1 MDKDPRFER
10 LIAEGLAA
18 SEANRSEAAIALFA
32 QASGVLPSSGIPHF
46 LIGSEHA
53 AAANVDAAEA
63 AFANAVLLA
72 PGFALARYQLGLLQ
86 FSSQRAGIA
95 LVTWEP
101 LFSAPATEALGH
113 FVRGFAELA
122 QDQFEACLLHFRTG
136 MACADGNAAVCS
148 DIAKVV
154 ESVEKLLEHSQ
165 AAGSAAPAQAAGHV
179 LLAGYSRG
187 LH

>member
-18 SEANRSEAAIALFA
+18 SEANRGEAAIALFA
-32 QASGVLPSSGIPHF
+32 QASAVLPSSGIPHF

-95 LVTWEP
+95 LLTWEP

-113 FVRGFAELA
+113 FVRGFSELA
-122 QDQFEACLLHFRTG
+122 QDHFDSCLQHFRTG
-136 MACADGNAAVCS
+136 MACADANAAVCS

-154 ESVEKLLEHSQ
+154 ESVERLLQQSPP
-165 AAGSAAPAQAAGHV
+165 AGSPPPEQATGHV